1 MLARLF
7 FTRCATECS
16 ASAGN
21 DDVASCVAGCDLAIK
36 ALATG
41 ARASNTILLFEE
53 PDYFVHKTLSAAERE
68 EIAMKSASL
77 RNAMRNACAK
87 LECERAFDKDH
98 VGACMQ
104 GCDYLFNKL

>member
-16 ASAGN
+16 ASVG
-21 DDVASCVAGCDLAIK
+21 DVAGCVAGCDLALK
-36 ALATG
+36 AMATG

-53 PDYFVHKTLSAAERE
+53 PEFFAHKTLSAAERDA
-68 EIAMKSASL
+68 IATKSASL

-87 LECERAFDKDH
+87 LECERAFDDKDR
-98 VGACMQ
+98 VGACTQ
-104 GCDYLFNKL
+104 GCDNVFNRL